1 LKKEK
6 HRRDREFA
14 RRKIASQFLT
24 SDSVRGLTKLA
35 ARSPFGPVWVSSNLF
50 DERVHPALITV
61 LMTRAVGTDM
71 LGQLVLVDRTC
82 LGVKN
87 AFVMRPMSLAEV
99 EVQVDSISRRGD
111 SLQRCEPQVALSA
124 IYHAIEYARTLGFS
138 PHKDFEE
145 SLLGPRPTEL
155 LDTPMSTPPRPIYW
169 SGPDDDV
176 TGILQQLTSAV
187 GEGNYQFVSLAD
199 QAPFDG
205 FEPDQLP
212 N

>member
-1 LKKEK
+1 
-6 HRRDREFA
+6 
-14 RRKIASQFLT
+14 
-24 SDSVRGLTKLA
+24 
-35 ARSPFGPVWVSSNLF
+35 
-50 DERVHPALITV
+50 
-61 LMTRAVGTDM
+61 
-71 LGQLVLVDRTC
+71 
-82 LGVKN
+82 
-87 AFVMRPMSLAEV
+87 MSLAEV